1 MATTVK
7 TYKYNGSTITDTSKG
22 VRFTDG
28 SVSPKNWETVW
39 SDSYKNAK
47 GITWTAS
54 TTYVGGSE
62 SAEKLAYLRSLPGS
76 NLQSDVM
83 VVLRAGFRSLLSFSR
98 VTMNT
103 WKRNITRRPATSSGC
118 IFTRIPL
125 QVRIFIMV

>member
-1 MATTVK
+1 MATTIK
-7 TYKYNGSTITDTSKG
+7 TYSYNGSTITDTSKG

-62 SAEKLAYLRSLPGS
+62 SAEKLAYLRQQRNEL
-76 NLQSDVM
+76 LEETDYLALSDVTM
-83 VVLRAGFRSLLSFSR
+83 SDAWKTYRQQLRDITNSYQSIDEAGFAWPTKPS
-98 VTMNT
+98 
-103 WKRNITRRPATSSGC
+103 
-118 IFTRIPL
+118 
-125 QVRIFIMV
+125 

>member
-1 MATTVK
+1 MATTIK

-47 GITWTAS
+47 GITWTTS

-62 SAEKLAYLRSLPGS
+62 SAEKLADLRQQRNELLEETDYLAL
-76 NLQSDVM
+76 SDVTM
-83 VVLRAGFRSLLSFSR
+83 SDAWKTYRQQLRDITNSYQSIDEAGFAWPTKPS
-98 VTMNT
+98 
-103 WKRNITRRPATSSGC
+103 
-118 IFTRIPL
+118 
-125 QVRIFIMV
+125 